1 MLRVVKEH
9 TLNSLQFG
17 AFPYDYQ
24 DDNEAYKNSKVV
36 ILGVPFDGTA
46 TYQTGAKTGPNSIL
60 NASVNVEPYDD
71 ELGEIYTVGIFT
83 IGTLNIEEIHTDVKK
98 VVDAL
103 YHVSRGIVKDNKFMV
118 TLGGEHS
125 ISQGVI
131 RAYKE
136 KYRKL
141 SVLQLDAHLDLM
153 EQFGGTRFSHASVS
167 RRVVEDLK
175 CRVTSFGVRVV
186 SREELLFARKKKD
199 AVAVF
204 YAKDIHDNDDWHD
217 QALETL
223 EDHVYITLDV
233 DGFDTSIMP
242 ATGTPVPGGLSWYRT
257 IDFLRKV
264 YKDKTVVGFDV
275 VELKPNPGN
284 EAPNFL
290 VANLVYKNIGFY
302 KKYTLRSQEG
312 TKYPL

>member
-1 MLRVVKEH
+1 MMLRDGKQY
-9 TLNSLQFG
+9 TLSSLQFG
-17 AFPYDYQ
+17 AFPCDYQ
-24 DDNEAYKNSKVV
+24 NDEEVYDNSGVVV
-36 ILGVPFDGTA
+36 IGVPFDGTA
-46 TYQTGAKTGPNSIL
+46 TYQPGTKFGPNAIL

-71 ELGEIYTVGIFT
+71 ELGEIYTIGIFT
-83 IGTLNIEEIHTDVKK
+83 IGTLNVEEIHTDAKK
-98 VVDAL
+98 VVDTL
-103 YHVSRGIVKDNKFMV
+103 YKASKAIVKDNKFLV

-125 ISQGVI
+125 LSQGVI

-141 SVLQLDAHLDLM
+141 SILQLDAHLDLM
-153 EQFGGTRFSHASVS
+153 EQFGGTSFSHASVS

-175 CRVTSFGVRVV
+175 CKVTSFGVRVV
-186 SREELLFARKKKD
+186 SKEELMFVQKKKD
-199 AVAVF
+199 FISVF

-264 YKDKTVVGFDV
+264 YKNKKVVGFDV
-275 VELKPNPGN
+275 VELKPNPGD

-302 KKYTLRSQEG
+302 KKYTLRS
-312 TKYPL
+312 